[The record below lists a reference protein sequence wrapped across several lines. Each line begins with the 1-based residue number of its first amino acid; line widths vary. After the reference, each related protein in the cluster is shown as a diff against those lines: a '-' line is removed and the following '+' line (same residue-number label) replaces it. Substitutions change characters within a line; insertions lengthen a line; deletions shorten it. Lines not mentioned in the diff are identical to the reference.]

1 MSKPAGCFRS
11 LLHYVFDYE
20 TPKTLVIPS
29 LGVGFVYRFT
39 QLLVVLYVLGYVCVW
54 CRKPTRTQTVIS
66 TVTTKVKG
74 LAFTNTS
81 DVEPRFWDAADM
93 INPPQSDRSFI
104 VLTNMVIT
112 PGQTQA
118 RCPEVRR
125 YTPMVDGMLM
135 LLRCVFERVVFLAF
149 SLTGAVCDLDWWAG
163 KCYPRYSF
171 RRLDN
176 KNPVNNVAPVT
187 TSETTFFRFETRT
200 LIKAYGIRFDVIVFG
215 TAGKFGIVPTIVN
228 LGAALSFLSLVPL
241 VTDWF
246 MVTCTRKLRLYSLQ
260 KAAHLTEE
268 ADAESVSDSHTFLCV
283 CP

>member
-39 QLLVVLYVLGYVCVW
+39 QLLVVLYVLG
-54 CRKPTRTQTVIS
+54 TQTVIS

-125 YTPMVDGMLM
+125 I
-135 LLRCVFERVVFLAF
+135 R
-149 SLTGAVCDLDWWAG
+149 TGLCEN
-163 KCYPRYSF
+163 YS
-171 RRLDN
+171 
-176 KNPVNNVAPVT
+176 T
-187 TSETTFFRFETRT
+187 TAKTCEVHSWC
-200 LIKAYGIRFDVIVFG
+200 
-215 TAGKFGIVPTIVN
+215 
-228 LGAALSFLSLVPL
+228 PL
-241 VTDWF
+241 EIDS
-246 MVTCTRKLRLYSLQ
+246 KLPQ
-260 KAAHLTEE
+260 
-268 ADAESVSDSHTFLCV
+268 
-283 CP
+283 